1 MGFFQF
7 FQKNYKKSLSLSL
20 SLSIYIYI
28 YETYF
33 IYLSSYNIKNYDI
46 ITRIM
51 GPFHIWGLKDNCL
64 TCFYGWA
71 ITKFGEKK
79 KVKSGSNCKWRRKK
93 RNEIESLAIT
103 GKAKIQANKDY
114 YYYYYYSVLKYT
126 TKKKY
131 IHMGVARGLEIKKN
145 RAKKRNRV
153 MNVIARISVIY
164 LLI

>member
-1 MGFFQF
+1 
-7 FQKNYKKSLSLSL
+7 
-20 SLSIYIYI
+20 
-28 YETYF
+28 
-33 IYLSSYNIKNYDI
+33 
-46 ITRIM
+46 M

-103 GKAKIQANKDY
+103 GKAKIQANKGYYYYY